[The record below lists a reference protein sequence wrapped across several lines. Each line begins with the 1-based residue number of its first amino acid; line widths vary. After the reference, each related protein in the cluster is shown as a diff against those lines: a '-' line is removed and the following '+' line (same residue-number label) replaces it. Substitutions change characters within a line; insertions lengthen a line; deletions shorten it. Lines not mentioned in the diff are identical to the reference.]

1 MLQISLLFPEILID
15 RESNTGRTTTVND
28 VKQKTEA
35 QHGDMSALAPL
46 KQGNE
51 ILYLLTLFYQRH
63 CYQGGQQAEHGY

>member
-28 VKQKTEA
+28 VKQKIEA
-35 QHGDMSALAPL
+35 QHGDMSAFVPL

-51 ILYLLTLFYQRH
+51 IL
-63 CYQGGQQAEHGY
+63 

>member
-1 MLQISLLFPEILID
+1 MLQISLLFPEILIG

-28 VKQKTEA
+28 VKQKIEA

-51 ILYLLTLFYQRH
+51 IL
-63 CYQGGQQAEHGY
+63 